1 MDNTTKLNLF
11 AIPYEYAEKLEKY
24 CKDNN
29 ISYSEDK
36 EDNPISQHLLAKNAK
51 VEEFTGL
58 NSEFSNTKQI
68 LEDYDNDGELS
79 ESDIEN
85 LKALGAWVGPEAIIG
100 VSLSKEELYSVL
112 RGLN

>member
-1 MDNTTKLNLF
+1 MLNLF
-11 AIPYEYAEKLEKY
+11 SIPYEYAEKLEKY

-29 ISYSEDK
+29 IPYFEDT
-36 EDNPISQHLLAKNAK
+36 EDNPIPQNLLSKDAK

-58 NSEFSNTKQI
+58 NNEFANTKQI

-79 ESDIEN
+79 ESNIKN
-85 LKALGAWVGPEAIIG
+85 LKASGAWVGPEAIIG
-100 VSLSKEELYSVL
+100 VSLSKEELYAVL